1 MKTSTWLGLLFGT
14 LVLWSCG
21 QKQEAEAETEKVLL
35 PLVKLEAAKVERFE
49 RTIKAQGNVETEQD
63 VMISTDM
70 GGIITKVHV
79 KSGDQ
84 VAAGQV
90 LVTLDGA
97 VLSANADEIETQL
110 EYARYM
116 FKKQEEL
123 KNRGVGTEFEYE
135 TAKNQV
141 KSLQSRL
148 NSLNTQR
155 GKTTIK
161 APFSG
166 TIDDLYAKLGQMA
179 GPGTPLMRLVNNN
192 VVDITA
198 TVSERHYNN
207 IKVGTPLEVSFPNY
221 DMPSMQVKVTKVAN
235 YIEPTNRT
243 FKIRSTVSNNKTLLP
258 NMLAEVKIT
267 DLTVEN
273 ALVIPAKSI
282 LKSSDNRDFV
292 WLVNK
297 KGDGNYTVKK
307 VYVELVAKQAK
318 SAYIENNA
326 DIKDGALLIVDGA
339 RGITEKDQV
348 RAK

>member
-1 MKTSTWLGLLFGT
+1 M
-14 LVLWSCG
+14 
-21 QKQEAEAETEKVLL
+21 
-35 PLVKLEAAKVERFE
+35 
-49 RTIKAQGNVETEQD
+49 
-63 VMISTDM
+63 
-70 GGIITKVHV
+70 
-79 KSGDQ
+79 
-84 VAAGQV
+84 
-90 LVTLDGA
+90 
-97 VLSANADEIETQL
+97 
-110 EYARYM
+110 
-116 FKKQEEL
+116 

-267 DLTVEN
+267 DLTVDN